1 MYNDLYS
8 FLVDF
13 ERQGFAWDKASSYIC
28 SYLLLLWS
36 VESMIIH
43 QPLCLSYPELD
54 VSISVSY
61 IPPPGAELGPN
72 EYRAASGPV
81 TVTCTAVGST
91 DPVSYQWS
99 STCTNCPFQTENSM
113 SVIRLAVRTGDIG
126 NHTCTATS
134 GLISGS
140 KTISFD
146 VVGKQDAINVHA
158 LVFPI

>member
-1 MYNDLYS
+1 MSL
-8 FLVDF
+8 
-13 ERQGFAWDKASSYIC
+13 
-28 SYLLLLWS
+28 
-36 VESMIIH
+36 
-43 QPLCLSYPELD
+43 PPELD
-54 VSISVSY
+54 VSITVSY
-61 IPPPGAELGPN
+61 VPPPGFIPGPN

-81 TVTCTAVGST
+81 TVTCTAVGGT

-99 STCTNCPFQTENSM
+99 STCRNCPFQTMTVS
-113 SVIRLAVRTGDIG
+113 SLTRAAVHTGDIG

-158 LVFPI
+158 LVLPI